1 MQVVKYK
8 KKRDGKYTVSFSNG
22 KELDLY
28 EEVILKYEL
37 LLKKEF
43 SDSMLYE
50 FATYNQECDVYY
62 VALKHIKSRLRSRK
76 EIGDMLRRQEYPIDF
91 IEKSL
96 CKLEKQGYINDYN
109 YASSYLHDKLIT
121 TSWGPNKIAYE
132 LEKQG
137 ISREIILEV
146 MSEYTK
152 ELEFSKIEKIVNR
165 SIKSNRNKSNV
176 VLKRKIEQ
184 ELLQQGFHKENIE
197 RIITNVSFPSDGDLY
212 QKEYE
217 KIYQKLSKKYSGDR
231 LTYQVKQKMYQ
242 RGFRYED

>member
-8 KKRDGKYTVSFSNG
+8 KKKDGKYAVFFSNG

-28 EEVILKYEL
+28 EETILQYEL
-37 LLKKEF
+37 LLKKEIADNKLF
-43 SDSMLYE
+43 DI
-50 FATYNQECDVYY
+50 TIYNQEWDVYY
-62 VALKHIKSRLRSRK
+62 VALRYIKSRLRSRK
-76 EIGDMLRRQEYPIDF
+76 EIENMLRRKEYPIF
-91 IEKSL
+91 SIENAL

-121 TSWGPNKIAYE
+121 TSRGPNKIAYE

-137 ISREIILEV
+137 ISREIIVEV
-146 MSEYTK
+146 MGEYTEEV
-152 ELEFSKIEKIVNR
+152 ELEKIEKIVGR
-165 SIKSNRNKSNV
+165 SIKSNRNKSNL

-184 ELLQQGFHKENIE
+184 ELLQQGFHKENIDK
-197 RIITNVSFPSDGDLY
+197 IITNVSFASEEDLY

-217 KIYQKLSKKYSGDR
+217 KVYQKLSKKYSGEA

-242 RGFRYED
+242 RGFRYEE